1 MANVVCMERME
12 FLGMAAQ
19 VLDESAD
26 IAGRD
31 EALYL
36 VLSDILRKR
45 LERRF
50 RPYARRASFT
60 FEDALQDFFLYIRGD
75 ARAPYAVFQNIKDD
89 SAFDAWILSSF
100 RNYVSKKAGRGFR
113 TVSRNTSEIA
123 DMADDPVQERLNVL
137 STMIAYC
144 LQEFSSVQQFVF
156 LRMVLT
162 YLDKDRALPQKDV
175 SEVLGIS
182 HVYYRV
188 LNNRVRDVALKVKDR
203 LMNGELLPLGPSSR
217 NLQKELS
224 SGFQDW
230 YDILAGYYARV
241 IETFSQA
248 EEIKA
253 LRYQYSVGSSAPL
266 FHDRSLAYGTC

>member
-50 RPYARRASFT
+50 RPYARRVSFT

-100 RNYVSKKAGRGFR
+100 RNYVS
-113 TVSRNTSEIA
+113 TSL
-123 DMADDPVQERLNVL
+123 DHNNL
-137 STMIAYC
+137 
-144 LQEFSSVQQFVF
+144 
-156 LRMVLT
+156 LR
-162 YLDKDRALPQKDV
+162 
-175 SEVLGIS
+175 
-182 HVYYRV
+182 
-188 LNNRVRDVALKVKDR
+188 
-203 LMNGELLPLGPSSR
+203 
-217 NLQKELS
+217 
-224 SGFQDW
+224 
-230 YDILAGYYARV
+230 
-241 IETFSQA
+241 
-248 EEIKA
+248 
-253 LRYQYSVGSSAPL
+253 
-266 FHDRSLAYGTC
+266 C